1 MSNSKSGTQ
10 KGKINEQAAAA
21 PTSARILL
29 LGDYDVGKSS
39 LILRLTENS
48 FSEEKPVIEDD
59 LKKHV
64 LDVDG
69 IKYEIVLRDTV
80 GKERFRSVSG
90 ATYGRADGVMLVYDI
105 SNKQSFENV
114 NHWLQEI
121 NNFCPTGVEK
131 IVVGNKIDL
140 TENVV
145 IKTAEGKA
153 YADSKQLPFLE
164 TSAKQNQ
171 NVNEAF
177 VKLTREIKKQMQRTI
192 RRDTQE
198 SIVLKEKQSAT
209 NQSGSGSGCC

>member
-1 MSNSKSGTQ
+1 MSNSKSGAQ

-21 PTSARILL
+21 STCARILL

-39 LILRLTENS
+39 LILRLTENI

-90 ATYGRADGVMLVYDI
+90 ATYGRADGVMLVYDVT
-105 SNKQSFENV
+105 NRQTFENV

-131 IVVGNKIDL
+131 IVIGNKIDL

-145 IKTAEGKA
+145 IQTAEGKA

-164 TSAKQNQ
+164 TSAKLNQ

-198 SIVLKEKQSAT
+198 SIVLKEKQTTT
-209 NQSGSGSGCC
+209 NQSGSSSCC